1 MTQRFKFGDIV
12 RFNPSNQIGI
22 VAEINEERMKVDF
35 FLDDEEGYSPK
46 SFWDCYELIRAA
58 DNHPDTERLDWLAAQ
73 DDIDITLGDVINL
86 KLPELRSAIDVAMQA
101 CIAAVAIEFAAH
113 FEEMV
118 ARGEAERLPDGRYQ
132 IFEKA
137 T

>member
-1 MTQRFKFGDIV
+1 MTQQFKFGDRVRDEQGNEFIV
-12 RFNPSNQIGI
+12 IRKEGAYCE
-22 VAEINEERMKVDF
+22 VINERGKKSDFKVHQ
-35 FLDDEEGYSPK
+35 LTLANTDDT
-46 SFWDCYELIRAA
+46 A
-58 DNHPDTERLDWLAAQ
+58 RLDWLAAQ
-73 DDIDITLGDVINL
+73 DDIDITLGNVINL
-86 KLPELRSAIDVAMQA
+86 KQPDLRTAIDIAMQA
-101 CIAAVAIEFAAH
+101 CIAAVAIKFTAH

>member
-58 DNHPDTERLDWLAAQ
+58 DNHHDTERLDWLAAQ

>member
-1 MTQRFKFGDIV
+1 MTTQFKFGDIV

-22 VAEINEERMKVDF
+22 VVEINEERMKVDF
-35 FLDDEEGYSPK
+35 FLDDEDGYAPK
-46 SFWDCYELIRAA
+46 SFWDCFELIRAA
-58 DNHPDTERLDWLAAQ
+58 DNHPDTERLDWLATQ
-73 DDIDITLGDVINL
+73 NDIDITLGDVINL

-101 CIAAVAIEFAAH
+101 CIAAVAIKFAAH

-132 IFEKA
+132 IFERA

>member
-73 DDIDITLGDVINL
+73 DDIDITLGNVINL

>member
-1 MTQRFKFGDIV
+1 MTTQFKFGDIV

-22 VAEINEERMKVDF
+22 VVEINEERMKVDF
-35 FLDDEEGYSPK
+35 FLDDEDGYAPK
-46 SFWDCYELIRAA
+46 SFWDCFELIRAA
-58 DNHPDTERLDWLAAQ
+58 DNHPDTERLDWLATQ
-73 DDIDITLGDVINL
+73 NDIDITLGDVINL
-86 KLPELRSAIDVAMQA
+86 KLPELRAAIDVAMQA
-101 CIAAVAIEFAAH
+101 CIAAAAIKFAAH

-132 IFEKA
+132 IFERA

>member
-1 MTQRFKFGDIV
+1 MTQQFNFGDRVKHILT
-12 RFNPSNQIGI
+12 P
-22 VAEINEERMKVDF
+22 
-35 FLDDEEGYSPK
+35 
-46 SFWDCYELIRAA
+46 ELIGVVLSEV
-58 DNHPDTERLDWLAAQ
+58 DEYGYVNVMFDYDLIVEDINVSWLEPIPHPDTARLDWLAAQ

-86 KLPELRSAIDVAMQA
+86 KLPELRSAIDAAMHA
-101 CIAAVAIEFAAH
+101 CIAAVAIKFTAH

>member
-1 MTQRFKFGDIV
+1 MTHQFKFGDRV
-12 RFNPSNQIGI
+12 QDADGKQFVFLRGFLSSCT
-22 VAEINEERMKVDF
+22 VAG
-35 FLDDEEGYSPK
+35 DDGRTYDYLTNRLQP
-46 SFWDCYELIRAA
+46 IP
-58 DNHPDTERLDWLAAQ
+58 HPDTERLDWLAAQ

-101 CIAAVAIEFAAH
+101 CIAAVAIKFAAH

-118 ARGEAERLPDGRYQ
+118 ARGEAERLPDGRYR

>member
-1 MTQRFKFGDIV
+1 MTTQFKFGDIV

-22 VAEINEERMKVDF
+22 VVEINEERMKVDF
-35 FLDDEEGYSPK
+35 FFDDEDGYAPK
-46 SFWDCYELIRAA
+46 SFWDCFELIRAA
-58 DNHPDTERLDWLAAQ
+58 DNHPDPERLDWLAAQ
-73 DDIDITLGDVINL
+73 DDINITLGDVINL

-101 CIAAVAIEFAAH
+101 CIAAVAIKFAAH

-118 ARGEAERLPDGRYQ
+118 ARGEAERLPDGRYR

>member
-35 FLDDEEGYSPK
+35 FLENEEGYAPK

-101 CIAAVAIEFAAH
+101 CIAAVAIKFAAH

-118 ARGEAERLPDGRYQ
+118 VRGEAERLPDGRYQ

>member
-1 MTQRFKFGDIV
+1 MTHQFKFGDHV
-12 RFNPSNQIGI
+12 RYKDNENPVFGVVLEEANPGNGLITVQFIDD
-22 VAEINEERMKVDF
+22 AE
-35 FLDDEEGYSPK
+35 P
-46 SFWDCYELIRAA
+46 ELVGSE
-58 DNHPDTERLDWLAAQ
+58 DLEHVPHPDTERLDWLAAQ

-118 ARGEAERLPDGRYQ
+118 ARGEAERLPDGHYR

>member
-1 MTQRFKFGDIV
+1 MTQQFKFGDIV

-46 SFWDCYELIRAA
+46 SFWDCFELIRAA
-58 DNHPDTERLDWLAAQ
+58 DNHSDTERLDWLAAQ

-101 CIAAVAIEFAAH
+101 CIEAAAIEFAAH

-118 ARGEAERLPDGRYQ
+118 ARGEAERLPDGRYR

>member
-1 MTQRFKFGDIV
+1 MTQRFKLGDIV

-35 FLDDEEGYSPK
+35 FLENEEGYAPK

-58 DNHPDTERLDWLAAQ
+58 DNHPDTERLDWLATQ
-73 DDIDITLGDVINL
+73 DDIDITLGNVINL

-101 CIAAVAIEFAAH
+101 RIAAVAIKFAAH

-118 ARGEAERLPDGRYQ
+118 ARGEAERLPDGRYR
-132 IFEKA
+132 ILKG
-137 T
+137 

>member
-1 MTQRFKFGDIV
+1 MTNHQFKFGDRVKCI
-12 RFNPSNQIGI
+12 PTPESIG
-22 VAEINEERMKVDF
+22 VVLSEEDEYGYVNVMFDDALEVEDF
-35 FLDDEEGYSPK
+35 PISGL
-46 SFWDCYELIRAA
+46 ELIP
-58 DNHPDTERLDWLAAQ
+58 HPDTERIDWLAAQ
-73 DDIDITLGDVINL
+73 DDIDITLGNVINL
-86 KLPELRSAIDVAMQA
+86 KQPDLRTAIDIAMQA
-101 CIAAVAIEFAAH
+101 CIAAVAIKFTAH

>member
-1 MTQRFKFGDIV
+1 MTTQFKFGDIV

-22 VAEINEERMKVDF
+22 AVEINEERMKVDF
-35 FLDDEEGYSPK
+35 FLDDEDGYAPK
-46 SFWDCYELIRAA
+46 SFWDCFELIRAA
-58 DNHPDTERLDWLAAQ
+58 DNHPDTERLDWLATQ
-73 DDIDITLGDVINL
+73 NDIDITLGDVINL
-86 KLPELRSAIDVAMQA
+86 KLPELRAAIDVAMQA
-101 CIAAVAIEFAAH
+101 CIAAAAIKFAAH

-118 ARGEAERLPDGRYQ
+118 ARGEAERLPDGLYR

>member
-1 MTQRFKFGDIV
+1 MTTQFKFGDIV

-22 VAEINEERMKVDF
+22 VVEINEERMKVDF
-35 FLDDEEGYSPK
+35 FLDDEDGYAPK
-46 SFWDCYELIRAA
+46 SFWDCFELIRAA
-58 DNHPDTERLDWLAAQ
+58 DNHPDTERLDWLATQ
-73 DDIDITLGDVINL
+73 NDIDITLGDVINL
-86 KLPELRSAIDVAMQA
+86 KLPELRAAIDVAMQA
-101 CIAAVAIEFAAH
+101 CIAAAAIKYAAH

-118 ARGEAERLPDGRYQ
+118 ARGEAERLPDGLYR

>member
-1 MTQRFKFGDIV
+1 MTTQFKFGDIV

-22 VAEINEERMKVDF
+22 VVEINEERMKVDF
-35 FLDDEEGYSPK
+35 FLDDEDGYAPK
-46 SFWDCYELIRAA
+46 SFWDCFELIRAA
-58 DNHPDTERLDWLAAQ
+58 DNHPDTERLDWLATQ
-73 DDIDITLGDVINL
+73 NDIDITLGDVINL
-86 KLPELRSAIDVAMQA
+86 KLPELRAAIDVAMQA
-101 CIAAVAIEFAAH
+101 CIAAAAIKFAAH

-118 ARGEAERLPDGRYQ
+118 ARGEAERLPDGLYR